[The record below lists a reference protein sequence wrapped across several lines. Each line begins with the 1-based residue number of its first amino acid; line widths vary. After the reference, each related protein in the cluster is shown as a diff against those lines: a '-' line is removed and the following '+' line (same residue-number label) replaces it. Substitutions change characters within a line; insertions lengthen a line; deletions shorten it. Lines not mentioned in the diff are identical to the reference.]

1 MMSTVKSARLPVYL
15 LGLLI
20 ISTVFISSCA
30 STDKPP
36 GVVFMSDDHTLV
48 FGRRD
53 IFNVN
58 AVQEPGGTI
67 LVTLWLSDPGIK
79 RLSTMLAN
87 TDDKRITLL
96 VGGRVIL
103 KDKLIENVGHLHR
116 IQMRAANSAVAS
128 SLVED
133 IRRAKQ
139 GK

>member
-1 MMSTVKSARLPVYL
+1 MKSTVKSARLPVYL

-20 ISTVFISSCA
+20 ISTVLISSCA
-30 STDKPP
+30 STGKPP
-36 GVVFMSDDHTLV
+36 GVVFMSHDNTLV

-58 AVQEPGGTI
+58 AVQEPSGTI

-79 RLSTMLAN
+79 RLSTMLGN

-103 KDKLIENVGHLHR
+103 KDKLVENVGHLHR

-133 IRRAKQ
+133 IRRAQRK
-139 GK
+139 